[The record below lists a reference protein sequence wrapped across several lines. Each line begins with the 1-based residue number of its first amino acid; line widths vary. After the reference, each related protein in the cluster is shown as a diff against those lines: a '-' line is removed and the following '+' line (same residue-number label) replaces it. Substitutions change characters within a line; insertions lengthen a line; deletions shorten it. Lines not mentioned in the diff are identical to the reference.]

1 MKNTSPFEQEIGQRL
16 QDSPIDPAT
25 RERLRQS
32 RRVALDALES
42 PPGRFLAPS
51 LVQGLAFAGVAA
63 LALLLVLTLNQKDS
77 RPPADSLIAF
87 EIVTSDAPLEFYE
100 DLEFYDW
107 LAQQD
112 PNLG

>member
-1 MKNTSPFEQEIGQRL
+1 MKQPTFEQKLKQQL

-25 RERLRQS
+25 RHRLRQS
-32 RRVALDALES
+32 RRTALDALES

-51 LVQGLAFAGVAA
+51 LIQGLAFAGIAA
-63 LALLLVLTLNQKDS
+63 LALLLVLNLNQKEDS
-77 RPPADSLIAF
+77 SPPADSLIAF
-87 EIVTSDAPLEFYE
+87 EIVTSEEPLEFYE